1 MRSFLKLVKWTFLVL
16 LLGGAVLGG
25 AGYWWSKQPLPMNK
39 KTVLLHVVKGGN
51 AQTVAHKLVQNGVQT
66 PQWLLRLWL
75 MIGSKKMRI
84 QAGHYAI
91 YQHDTPR
98 TLLRK
103 LAKGQVAMEK
113 FRIAEGWNMRKLRTA
128 LSQDASLKNDSAAL
142 SDAELMRTVGAK
154 AGDLG
159 DITKPEGMF
168 FPDTYKHVAGVSDL
182 VVLRLAY
189 KTMQR
194 KLKKAWEAR
203 QPNLPLQKPYD
214 LLKLASIIEKETGH
228 KDDRDKV
235 SGVMINRLRIDMRL
249 QTDPT
254 VIYGMGA
261 AYNGK
266 LRRSDLRRD
275 TPFNT
280 YTRKG
285 LPPTP
290 IAMPSQAALTAAAN
304 PADFDAFYFVARN
317 DGTGRSQFSNTLK
330 AHNRAVRKFILKK

>member
-1 MRSFLKLVKWTFLVL
+1 MRSLVKWISIL
-16 LLGGAVLGG
+16 LLVGGAVLAG
-25 AGYWWSKQPLPMNK
+25 AGYWWLHQPLPMNK
-39 KTVLLHVVKGGN
+39 KMVLLHIRKGN
-51 AQTVAHKLVQNGVQT
+51 STQTIANNMAKNGVQT
-66 PQWLLRLWL
+66 PPALLRLWL
-75 MIGSKKMRI
+75 VLGSRKTPI
-84 QAGHYAI
+84 QAGHYVI
-91 YQHDTPR
+91 YAHDTPR
-98 TLLRK
+98 SLLRK
-103 LAKGQVAMEK
+103 FAKGQVAMEK
-113 FRIAEGWNMRKLRTA
+113 FRIAEGWNMRQLRAA
-128 LSQDASLKNDSAAL
+128 LAKDKSLKNDSATL

-168 FPDTYKHVAGVSDL
+168 FPDTYQHVAGVSDV

-189 KTMQR
+189 QTMQR
-194 KLKKAWEAR
+194 KLKKAWQTR
-203 QPNLPLQKPYD
+203 QPNLPLKKPYD

-228 KDDRDKV
+228 KDDREKV

-290 IAMPSQAALTAAAN
+290 IAMPSQAALMAAGN
-304 PADFDAFYFVARN
+304 PSDFKALYFVARK
-317 DGTGRSQFSNTLK
+317 DGTGKSQFSNDLS
-330 AHNRAVRKFILKK
+330 AHNAAVRKYILKR

>member
-1 MRSFLKLVKWTFLVL
+1 MLRFIKWTFVVL
-16 LLGGAVLGG
+16 LFTGAALVG
-25 AGYWWSKQPLPMNK
+25 AGYWWANQPLPMDK
-39 KTVLLHVVKGGN
+39 PTVVLEVPSGSGAH
-51 AQTVAHKLVQNGVQT
+51 AVANNLTQAGVQT
-66 PQWLLRLWL
+66 PPILLRLWL
-75 MIGSKKMRI
+75 MAASKKLRI

-91 YQHDTPR
+91 YAHDTPR
-98 TLLRK
+98 TLLHK

-113 FRIAEGWNMRKLRTA
+113 FRIAEGWNMRQLRAA
-128 LSQDASLKNDSAAL
+128 LAQDTSLKNDSAAL
-142 SDAELMRTVGAK
+142 SDAELMQAVGAT
-154 AGDLG
+154 ADDLG

-182 VVLRLAY
+182 VILKLAY

-194 KLKKAWEAR
+194 KLKKAWEER
-203 QPNLPLQKPYD
+203 QPNLPLKKPYD

-228 KDDRDKV
+228 ADDRDKV

-261 AYNGK
+261 AFDGN
-266 LRRSDLRRD
+266 LRKADLRRD

-290 IAMPSQAALTAAAN
+290 IAMPSNAALLAAGN
-304 PADFDAFYFVARN
+304 PSSFKALYFVARQ
-317 DGTGRSQFSNTLK
+317 DGTGKSQFSNNLS
-330 AHNRAVRKFILKK
+330 AHNAAVRKFILKR